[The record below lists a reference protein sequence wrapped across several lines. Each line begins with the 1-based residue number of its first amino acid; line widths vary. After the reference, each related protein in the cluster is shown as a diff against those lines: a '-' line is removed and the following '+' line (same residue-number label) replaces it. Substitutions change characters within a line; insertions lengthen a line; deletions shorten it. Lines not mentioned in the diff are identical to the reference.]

1 MALKDGEFDDSKEQK
16 ESIPLSSFRPKEE
29 PKKEEEGKE
38 KVSEIEID
46 PKKKSSDNKQ
56 SFDIKNSSFI
66 KDFASQH
73 TRPSDTS
80 EKEIPSGPK
89 ETVEDIRA
97 RLAVEEKE
105 EVGKLS
111 VEDFEDAADFI
122 IDLIDMSLLFAVRWY
137 SQDISDAEYKVPEEK
152 LKKLKKHLSRL
163 LMRVG
168 KKFPM
173 GILFVLGILAAY
185 ATPIRKAHEHRKKV
199 QAEKTR
205 KKIRTESKSDTGT
218 GSESEEEEDEDNP
231 KYVPL
236 PKKKRGGNAK

>member
-1 MALKDGEFDDSKEQK
+1 MGLNEENIDDDKLGGKEAP
-16 ESIPLSSFRPKEE
+16 IPLSSFRPKEE
-29 PKKEEEGKE
+29 EKENKDKE

-66 KDFASQH
+66 KDFASQQ
-73 TRPSDTS
+73 TRPSSTS

-89 ETVEDIRA
+89 ETVEDIRK
-97 RLAVEEKE
+97 RLEVEEKE

-111 VEDFEDAADFI
+111 VEDFEDAADFV
-122 IDLIDMSLLFAVRWY
+122 IDLIDMALIFGIRWY
-137 SQDISDAEYKVPEEK
+137 SNDISDAEYKVPEEK

-163 LMRVG
+163 LMRMG

-173 GILFVLGILAAY
+173 GILFILGILAAY

-205 KKIRTESKSDTGT
+205 KKLRTESKSDTGT
-218 GSESEEEEDEDNP
+218 GSESEEEDDEDNP

-236 PKKKRGGNAK
+236 KKRRGGNAK